1 MTRIKKPKRVLQQS
15 NDYNRFKM
23 FRKLKRKS
31 KSNINQNQEVA
42 TKQLRKKLKLPK

>member
-23 FRKLKRKS
+23 FRKLKRRS
-31 KSNINQNQEVA
+31 KDKINQDTN

>member
-23 FRKLKRKS
+23 FRKLKRRS
-31 KSNINQNQEVA
+31 KDKINWDTN